1 MSILAVNTIQQESGQ
16 GFVYCFN
23 PSTLYS
29 PGSVVQVIHSTV
41 MERFYLNVPNND
53 GGMRNDFSGLG
64 QPWGGCI
71 IRPLDIA
78 IKPHSIKSAI
88 HIEFNMFYEAHQD
101 IVFTVL
107 RDDALIGASY
117 SGWGTTLDAPNSAGR
132 WIGAG
137 VSRYDNNNDSTPSY
151 IQLNWIDSP
160 GSTDWHNYSIAAKS
174 AGSSNFTMTVNTTIS
189 AYQNGQDAYETGV
202 SFSIAQEIA
211 RASF

>member
-1 MSILAVNTIQQESGQ
+1 
-16 GFVYCFN
+16 
-23 PSTLYS
+23 
-29 PGSVVQVIHSTV
+29 
-41 MERFYLNVPNND
+41 MERYYLSVPNND

-64 QPWGGCI
+64 QPWGGTP

-88 HIEFNMFYEAHQD
+88 HVEFNMFYEAPND
-101 IVFTVL
+101 VVFTVL

-117 SGWGTTLDAPNSAGR
+117 SGWGTTLNAQNSAGR

-160 GSTDWHNYSIAAKS
+160 GTTDWVNYSIAAK
-174 AGSSNFTMTVNTTIS
+174 GSGGSNHTMTINTTIS

-211 RASF
+211 RPSF